1 MWKAKDSDI
10 CELKEDILMDT
21 GLDLKDLVAEYYAEE
36 GTRHPRGEPYDE
48 ARITFCT
55 TKKIVGSEDW
65 APFTVNKGWD
75 KGTFPNLTAI
85 AQWVRHVK
93 DNGANSEMPE
103 YKVKQEAY
111 LVARHMA
118 EEGIIPTWFVDKAI
132 ERFIL

>member
-1 MWKAKDSDI
+1 MFITNKRDLD
-10 CELKEDILMDT
+10 ELSEDILMDV
-21 GLDLKDLVAEYYAEE
+21 GLDLKDMVAEYYSEE

-48 ARITFCT
+48 ARITFCA
-55 TKKIVGSEDW
+55 TKNIVGSEDW
-65 APFTVNKGWD
+65 APYTLNKGWD
-75 KGTFPNLTAI
+75 RGTFPNLTAI

-118 EEGIIPTWFVDKAI
+118 EEGIVPTWFVDKAI